1 MVKMSI
7 LVKLVVAILVL
18 ALVPMG
24 VLGYFS
30 FTRITGLETISK
42 ENIGGALRT
51 LGEQV
56 IEKKALSAAKELEV
70 YFKSHPGY
78 TLADL
83 RRDSA
88 FREIAVQKVGQT
100 GYTAVHELG
109 TGINRFHVNPKV
121 EDTDLHTLAT
131 KLPEFWRIMESH
143 LNGTITNGYYAWQDA
158 DGKIRDKFMVCVP
171 VPGSE
176 YGIAAT
182 TYIDEFQEPWTRTYQ
197 HIDAVTNQ
205 TVHIFLLTMILTV
218 IFAVLLSVLFSRRVT
233 QPLLHLADV
242 ADRISLGELDVK
254 VASRTNDEIGVLA
267 DSIRRMQI
275 SLRAAVERLRKRRRG
290 LL

>member
-83 RRDSA
+83 RKDSA

-131 KLPEFWRIMESH
+131 KLPEFWRIMEPH
-143 LNGTITNGYYAWQDA
+143 LNGNITKGYYAWQDA

-182 TYIDEFQEPWTRTYQ
+182 TYIDEFQAPIERLEVRFGQVAYE
-197 HIDAVTNQ
+197 HRKGIMVVAG
-205 TVHIFLLTMILTV
+205 IALFIAILAAS
-218 IFAVLLSVLFSRRVT
+218 ISSRRMT
-233 QPLLHLADV
+233 RPLLHLADV
-242 ADRISLGELDVK
+242 ADRISMGELDARITV
-254 VASRTNDEIGVLA
+254 RTNDEIGLLA
-267 DSIRRMQI
+267 GTLRRMQI
-275 SLRAAVERLRKRRRG
+275 SLRAAIGRLRRK
-290 LL
+290 